1 MLEGLADADDRGE
14 IRSASRSPAAIAGTG
29 PGAGRAFARREGLS
43 RVRLLS
49 GHHDITAGD
58 TLLLVGRWTDPEALE
73 RHYESA
79 CFREITGRFADL
91 VVEAWPSV
99 SLYEVVEIDRL

>member
-1 MLEGLADADDRGE
+1 MLMTVAKFEARPEVRPQLMELARALVE
-14 IRSASRSPAAIAGTG
+14 HSRAEKGCLEYG
-29 PGAGRAFARREGLS
+29 CYQ
-43 RVRLLS
+43 
-49 GHHDITAGD
+49 DITAGD

-73 RHYESA
+73 QHCESA
-79 CFREITGRFADL
+79 RFREIASRFADL